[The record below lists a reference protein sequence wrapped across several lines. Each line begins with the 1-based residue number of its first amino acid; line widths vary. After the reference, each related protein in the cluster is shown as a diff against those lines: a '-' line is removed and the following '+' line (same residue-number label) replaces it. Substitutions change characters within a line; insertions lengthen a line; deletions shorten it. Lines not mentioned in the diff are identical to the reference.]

1 MKNKRRSAITKWVL
15 ILVLKEIN
23 GGVELVEWKI
33 DVKKYSSRENK
44 KLNHSVFFLGSIF
57 SKNKVFSVRFL

>member
-1 MKNKRRSAITKWVL
+1 
-15 ILVLKEIN
+15 VLKEIN